1 MLWSSLGPGSQHG
14 LDPGG
19 GRTAKPSTLL
29 RHPCLKKSCQTSEG
43 AMNTWNTL
51 LYQKLNT
58 KRWLLFK
65 RHGYSFHIF
74 SDSASWSSEWLFFW
88 FLFFAVLGTQSACTF
103 FLLMAQNVCIFSLT
117 CPGHKNCASFDC
129 KIISK
134 EKILCSGQKLFSLQ
148 NNKNCQN

>member
-29 RHPCLKKSCQTSEG
+29 RHPCLKKSFQKTEG
-43 AMNTWNTL
+43 VMNTWNTL

-88 FLFFAVLGTQSACTF
+88 FLFFYCPWHAVGVLLFFADGTKCVHLFTNVSG
-103 FLLMAQNVCIFSLT
+103 AQKLCIFW
-117 CPGHKNCASFDC
+117 
-129 KIISK
+129 
-134 EKILCSGQKLFSLQ
+134 LQ
-148 NNKNCQN
+148 NHLKREDLMQWPKALFLTK